1 MECELVVSS
10 PPPPRPWPSLNGG
23 AVQLCA
29 LQWKG
34 GGGGEEG
41 RAQPKSGG
49 PASPKGET
57 LLAYM
62 RSQRKETAKAK
73 QLAAHQH

>member
-1 MECELVVSS
+1 MECELVVAS
-10 PPPPRPWPSLNGG
+10 PPPVCPRPSLNGG

-34 GGGGEEG
+34 RGGGG

-62 RSQRKETAKAK
+62 RSQRKETAKAR

>member
-34 GGGGEEG
+34 EGEG

-62 RSQRKETAKAK
+62 RSQRRETAKAK